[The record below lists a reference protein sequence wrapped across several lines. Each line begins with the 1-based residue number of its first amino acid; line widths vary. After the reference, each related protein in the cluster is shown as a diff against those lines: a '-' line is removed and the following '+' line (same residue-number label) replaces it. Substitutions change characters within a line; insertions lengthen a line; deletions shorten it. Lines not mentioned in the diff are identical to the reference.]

1 MCGYFCIGI
10 IDFMLKGKILTDFIL
25 FFIFN
30 LFFFHEIIKKKN
42 DDKVLFYDVFSK
54 MPTIYPKLNNQ
65 Q

>member
-10 IDFMLKGKILTDFIL
+10 IDFMLKGKILTDFSIL
-25 FFIFN
+25 FSRN
-30 LFFFHEIIKKKN
+30 NKKKN

>member
-10 IDFMLKGKILTDFIL
+10 IDFMLKGKILTDFSIL
-25 FFIFN
+25 FSQNNF
-30 LFFFHEIIKKKN
+30 KKKRWQ
-42 DDKVLFYDVFSK
+42 DSKLFYDVFSK